1 MCLLLGFK
9 VDVVVAI
16 YIFTVFV
23 MFIYSDVMA
32 AKMFRLCS
40 EILFENVPVKTR
52 RTETIIRV
60 RRNLVCT
67 TTTIKVSCFFDSIT
81 WYTC

>member
-1 MCLLLGFK
+1 MCRLLGFK

-32 AKMFRLCS
+32 AKMFMLCS
-40 EILFENVPVKTR
+40 EILFENVPVKTGH
-52 RTETIIRV
+52 TETIIQA
-60 RRNLVCT
+60 RRNLVYARM
-67 TTTIKVSCFFDSIT
+67 TIKLSFF
-81 WYTC
+81 